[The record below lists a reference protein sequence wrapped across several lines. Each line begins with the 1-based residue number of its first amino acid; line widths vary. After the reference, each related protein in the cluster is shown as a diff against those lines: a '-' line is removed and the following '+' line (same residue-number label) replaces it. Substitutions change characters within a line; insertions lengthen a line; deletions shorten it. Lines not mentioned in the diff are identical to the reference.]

1 MYESLR
7 TTVSAKNT
15 VLKMFCIVLL
25 KKKVIDILD
34 ALRVS
39 KLTANVHFEVKY
51 PFKVAFYF
59 VQKKTFKFE
68 VHYKYR
74 LKTIQHGSFF
84 TRADDDKSVVDLLC
98 SV

>member
-1 MYESLR
+1 
-7 TTVSAKNT
+7 
-15 VLKMFCIVLL
+15 MFCIVLL

-59 VQKKTFKFE
+59 VQKKNLFE

-84 TRADDDKSVVDLLC
+84 TRADDDKSVVGLLC